1 MEKQIENLKTLIRER
16 LPRSVVELDAPD
28 RADGNWWID
37 VRAGKRHVTAEYR
50 PAKGFRIFNSD
61 AGYGEGPAEVYR
73 TAELAARRLAQLFVS
88 SKSKRSRLTLKDLR
102 ELYDCSQVELA
113 KKVGVKQSAISR
125 FEQRSEVKIG
135 TLAAAVNALGGELEV
150 RAHFPDSDVAIS
162 VKD

>member
-1 MEKQIENLKTLIRER
+1 MPKPLAGRYSTFTCLFPARTSIHQFPSARSGASSSTTLLGSLSLMSVFKFSICFSIFCLCNMEKQIENLKTLIRER

-37 VRAGKRHVTAEYR
+37 VRAGKRHVKVEYR
-50 PAKGFRIFNSD
+50 PAKGFGIFNSD

-102 ELYDCSQVELA
+102 E
-113 KKVGVKQSAISR
+113 
-125 FEQRSEVKIG
+125 
-135 TLAAAVNALGGELEV
+135 
-150 RAHFPDSDVAIS
+150 
-162 VKD
+162 